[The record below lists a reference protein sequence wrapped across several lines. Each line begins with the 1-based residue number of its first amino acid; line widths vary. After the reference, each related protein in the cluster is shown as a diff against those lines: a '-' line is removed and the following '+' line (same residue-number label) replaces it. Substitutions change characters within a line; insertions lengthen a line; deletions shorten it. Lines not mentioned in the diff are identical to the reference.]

1 MLQLNNIDLHSPKA
15 AYLIWEQAQK
25 TDRNDLRIE
34 DMFFLGI
41 LRKKAGIPE
50 NRVFGMHSNLWED
63 HPSNNM
69 IRERGLDIINTASKK
84 LSLIFYL

>member
-1 MLQLNNIDLHSPKA
+1 MRLNNIYLHSPKA

-41 LRKKAGIPE
+41 IRKKAGIPE

-63 HPSNNM
+63 QPSNNM
-69 IRERGLDIINTASKK
+69 IRERGLDIIDDALEKIISY
-84 LSLIFYL
+84 FYLS